1 LPDEHIARILG
12 LVKKWKFNRLLYRES
27 NPMRDISLGV
37 IILHI
42 ISPLSKLDTAR
53 GLLSLQSATSSIG
66 ALWNLVHSFATLMEN
81 LGILTWNEVS
91 LSGNTDRVIHVTSL
105 ATEVQLTA

>member
-1 LPDEHIARILG
+1 
-12 LVKKWKFNRLLYRES
+12 
-27 NPMRDISLGV
+27 MRDIALGV

-42 ISPLSKLDTAR
+42 ISPLSKLDTAH
-53 GLLSLQSATSSIG
+53 LLSLQSATTSIG

-105 ATEVQLTA
+105 ATEVQSTA